1 MLRLRLGIES
11 EAVLIA
17 LIARVLIDP
26 LEAVIVVVVNEG
38 VTRVLKVPKLA
49 ERLTEEI
56 VLP

>member
-1 MLRLRLGIES
+1 MES
-11 EAVLIA
+11 EAVLIE

-56 VLP
+56 VLT